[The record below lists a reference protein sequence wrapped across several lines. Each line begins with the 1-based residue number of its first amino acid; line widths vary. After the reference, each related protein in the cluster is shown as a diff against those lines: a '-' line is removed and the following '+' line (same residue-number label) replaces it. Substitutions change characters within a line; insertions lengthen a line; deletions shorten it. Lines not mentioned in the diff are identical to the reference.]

1 MMTVKERIRLSIL
14 IEKMNGQK
22 EYSKKLGLEDVSKLH
37 GERIHREEEKES
49 CRPYFLSYCC
59 L

>member
-37 GERIHREEEKES
+37 VERIHREEEKES
-49 CRPYFLSYCC
+49 C
-59 L
+59 